1 MSLCSPQRPRFR
13 GSAEQRST
21 QMLNSLLALLFVF
34 ALLGGCLWLLR
45 RWSPHKT
52 QGRNLSVV
60 ETLPLGPN
68 KTLSLVR
75 VGQRLFLLAATNER
89 MSLISELDPEELSEG
104 LPDEARASP
113 FSALFSRRLPRASE
127 QASEHS

>member
-1 MSLCSPQRPRFR
+1 
-13 GSAEQRST
+13 
-21 QMLNSLLALLFVF
+21 MLNSLLALGFVF
-34 ALLGGCLWLLR
+34 ALLGGCLLLLR
-45 RWSPHKT
+45 RWSPHKI
-52 QGRNLSVV
+52 QGRNLAVV

-75 VGQRLFLLAATNER
+75 VGQGLFLLAATNER
-89 MSLISELDPEELSEG
+89 VSLISELDPDAMSDCLPEEGKVL
-104 LPDEARASP
+104 P